1 MIITIKKNRKQNE
14 ETIEVDL
21 ENQLTSEQ
29 SNRAVIVW
37 IETENQSE

>member
-21 ENQLTSEQ
+21 ENKLTSEQ